1 MKNVYENISKIN
13 QSSDSSSLR
22 FFLEGH
28 SEDFSSDHKD
38 QFLVLDIIA
47 FRKNPFLLISN
58 TKNFIFM
65 IRRKILGCASRKNL
79 TLEDSYRR
87 PIDHS
92 LEIGKISKRK
102 DFMPNHLQKLMLGLG
117 LVKAIVVVQLFG

>member
-13 QSSDSSSLR
+13 QWSDSSSLR

-28 SEDFSSDHKD
+28 SENFPSTHKD
-38 QFLVLDIIA
+38 QILVLDIIA
-47 FRKNPFLLISN
+47 FRKNSFLLISN

-79 TLEDSYRR
+79 TLEDSN
-87 PIDHS
+87 HS

-102 DFMPNHLQKLMLGLG
+102 DFVPNQLQKPMLGLG